1 MTLNDTCVKLSTL
14 LFLVLIF
21 LYPSTTVAQDKQ
33 NSFHN
38 PDSLLKAAR
47 EMISGIRFCAL
58 ITLDEKGHPEVRT
71 MDPFLP
77 DSNMVVWFG
86 TNINSRKVQEIK
98 NNSKATVYYQAEN
111 GAGYVVL
118 KGNAYWVDDL
128 QFKSK
133 YWKSDWE
140 AFYPESKENY
150 TLIKFA
156 PFHLEIV
163 DYRHEIVGDSVTWEV
178 PNLELK

>member
-1 MTLNDTCVKLSTL
+1 MKSLKNLLHVITLL
-14 LFLVLIF
+14 LFLSNFNNPAVSL
-21 LYPSTTVAQDKQ
+21 AQGTQ
-33 NSFHN
+33 NNANN
-38 PDSLLKAAR
+38 PDSLLQAAR

-58 ITLDEKGHPEVRT
+58 ITLDEEEHPQART

-77 DSNMVVWFG
+77 DSNMVIWFG

-118 KGNAYWVDDL
+118 KGNAYWVDDPQL
-128 QFKSK
+128 KSK
-133 YWKSDWE
+133 YWKSEWE
-140 AFYPESKENY
+140 AFYPESRENY
-150 TLIKFA
+150 TLIKFV

-163 DYRHEIVGDSVTWEV
+163 DYKHNLVGDSITWEA
-178 PNLELK
+178 PNLELI